1 MVSVRS
7 SIGFRYS
14 MFLMASFRPMYPS
27 KLMLTIL
34 SMGFCAAVT
43 SSHALASQC
52 GSAFGQVQIREG
64 EPLRDQLEILSWNIQ
79 KAGTA
84 GWAEDL
90 ANISTGVDLAFIQ
103 EAAVHAEIPKALP
116 GNLHSIF
123 ARGYTTDSLETG
135 VLTLSA
141 SSPSGECTLTALEPW
156 LGTPK
161 ATSISEYPLLGR
173 EERLLTV
180 NLHAVN
186 FTFGVEDLR
195 VQLEALSEVLGNHQG
210 PIILAGDFNTW
221 SDQREILVA
230 GFMRTHGLGPVAF
243 EPDLRTTAFGHALDH
258 IYVRGMLA
266 ESAEVFP
273 VTSSDHNPLRVRL
286 AVQ

>member
-1 MVSVRS
+1 
-7 SIGFRYS
+7 
-14 MFLMASFRPMYPS
+14 MYPRR
-27 KLMLTIL
+27 LLLAVLTTSI
-34 SMGFCAAVT
+34 CVAVAST
-43 SSHALASQC
+43 QALASQC
-52 GSAFGQVQIREG
+52 GNAFGQIQIGEG

-79 KAGTA
+79 KASNT

-90 ANISTGVDLAFIQ
+90 AGISTGVDLAFIQ
-103 EAAVHAEIPKALP
+103 EAAIRAEIPKVLP
-116 GNLHSIF
+116 GELHSVF

-173 EERLLTV
+173 EERLLAV

-195 VQLEALSEVLGNHQG
+195 GQLEALSEVLGNHQG

-221 SDQREILVA
+221 SDQRETLVVQ
-230 GFMRTHGLGPVAF
+230 FMRNHGLGPVAF

-258 IYVRGMLA
+258 IYVRGMRA